1 MNIPIA
7 IAVMLLLSL
16 VMGAV
21 IGLQWMPQKDG
32 SPPRKP
38 MKQWMAVCLVVASGV
53 GFVLMVTLVTLDFI
67 ARQ

>member
-7 IAVMLLLSL
+7 VAVMLLLSL

-32 SPPRKP
+32 TPPRKP
-38 MKQWMAVCLVVASGV
+38 MPQWVAVSLAGASGG
-53 GFVLMVTLVTLDFI
+53 GFVLMVVLVTLDF
-67 ARQ
+67 ASRQ